1 MISPA
6 AKNETEL
13 WNGTSWTETANL
25 NYARYGSA
33 GIGTQNHFI
42 VAGGYGTPA
51 FSSCTEEWNG
61 TSWSVGNTM
70 GTGRRN
76 TGGAGSQSS
85 AIVFA
90 GAVAASP
97 YYQVATEEYSVSAL
111 KTVEI
116 DGV

>member
-1 MISPA
+1 
-6 AKNETEL
+6 
-13 WNGTSWTETANL
+13 
-25 NYARYGSA
+25 
-33 GIGTQNHFI
+33 
-42 VAGGYGTPA
+42 
-51 FSSCTEEWNG
+51 
-61 TSWSVGNTM
+61 M

-76 TGGAGSQSS
+76 LGGAGSQSS